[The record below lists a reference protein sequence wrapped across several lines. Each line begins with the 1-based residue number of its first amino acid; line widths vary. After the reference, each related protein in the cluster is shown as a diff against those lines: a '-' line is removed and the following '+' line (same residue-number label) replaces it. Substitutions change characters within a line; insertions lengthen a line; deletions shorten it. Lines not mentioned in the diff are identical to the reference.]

1 MTRIVEC
8 VPNFSEGR
16 RPEVLAAIVGAM
28 RFDGVAVLDEEMD
41 ASHNRAVVSLAG
53 EPGALA
59 RAAFEGVRAAA
70 QAIDLRAHRGEHPR
84 MGACDVLPF
93 VPVRGVEMAECVAL
107 ARQVAA
113 RIGEE
118 LGIPAFLYGAAASR
132 PERAELPFV
141 RNRQFE
147 GLLGLVGKDPAFA
160 PDFGPPRMH
169 PSAGGV
175 SVGARFFLVAYNVN
189 LRTPDVAVA
198 KEIARKVR
206 EKDGGLPRVKALGF
220 SLAERSLSQVSMN
233 LTDYRVTSV
242 LRAYEAVE
250 REARARGVEVVE
262 SEVVG
267 LVPREALF
275 EGIEERIRL
284 ERFDR
289 RRQVVE
295 DRLGIPA

>member
-16 RPEVLAAIVGAM
+16 RPEVLRGIVGSM
-28 RFDGVAVLDEEMD
+28 GVDGVAVLDEEMD
-41 ASHNRAVVSLAG
+41 GSHNRAVVSLAG
-53 EPGALA
+53 EPAAVA
-59 RAAFEGVRAAA
+59 RAAFEGVAAA
-70 QAIDLRAHRGEHPR
+70 SRAIDLRGHKGEHPR

-93 VPVRGVEMAECVAL
+93 VPVRGVEMADCVAL
-107 ARQVAA
+107 AKEVGA

-118 LGIPAFLYGAAASR
+118 LGIPVFLYGEAATR

-141 RNRQFE
+141 RNKQFE
-147 GLLGLVGKDPAFA
+147 GLLTLVGTDPAFA

-175 SVGARFFLVAYNVN
+175 SVGARFFLIAYNVN

-198 KEIARKVR
+198 KEIAKRVR

-220 SLAERSLSQVSMN
+220 FLAERALSQVSMN
-233 LTDYRVTSV
+233 LTDYRVTSI

-250 REARARGVEVVE
+250 RHARERGVEVVE
-262 SEVVG
+262 SEIVG
-267 LVPREALF
+267 LVPRAALF
-275 EGIEERIRL
+275 DGIEARIRL
-284 ERFDR
+284 AGFDR
-289 RRQVVE
+289 GRQVVE
-295 DRLGIPA
+295 DRLGIPP